1 MIKVFKKNFRTLFYS
16 QLIYSYFIYLI
27 FIPFAKYLFYLSLSL
42 SNINYLTYKN
52 ITSYF
57 MNPLSLIIGIAL
69 LIAICF
75 LVLIDIYGLN
85 IIYIASRN
93 DEKLNLYSFFVT
105 VYKVTIKAVKKN
117 NIFLLIYLCLILPL
131 ISSIYNNPIIK
142 EIKIPSFI
150 ISSLNTYYALAILF
164 VFFIMIVFSFYNS
177 YIFLYMLLDKDEYL
191 NAFKKSYRLV
201 KKTFFSL
208 IANILFVVFIYI
220 IISILSLLVNFYF
233 KEFLFYNSIFLKSIL
248 VLINILASFFYNLI
262 IKIMFV
268 FLVSKIFFKNHDSN
282 IKIYKKK
289 NLKIKF
295 IYRFIFIVLLFV
307 FISVNVFII
316 SNAENNFNT
325 IVIAH
330 RGSSSKKLENTIEA
344 VNLASKFTNHIE
356 IDVVLTKDKEVVLS
370 HDLNL
375 KRLSGL
381 DVLISEMKS
390 KDLKQ
395 MDLVE
400 PNLGFKGRIISL
412 KNLIKKIDKKVILYI
427 EIKNDSKNYKELT
440 KKVYDIIKGTNHI
453 VCALD
458 YKVLKYIKSIDS
470 SIKTCYILPVALGG
484 IENISH
490 VDIFS
495 VEESFLTK
503 KLVEKIHHNNKL
515 VYGWTI
521 NERDKV
527 AKLIAI
533 GVDGVITD
541 EPEEIS
547 DEVYFE
553 SFFVI
558 QTRLLNLF
566 KR

>member
-105 VYKVTIKAVKKN
+105 VYKVTIRSVKKN

-490 VDIFS
+490 VDIYS